1 MEMNLNT
8 IKGYNINYSTNTISM
23 NFKFAKSAQ
32 TFGSPEYTLLKSLKE
47 DFPNMKFIKQSGRK
61 TKNKS
66 DKKRLTYK
74 NIKKHISA
82 YKNSEVLLFNFN
94 ECIRLSQPLKS
105 PYKYVC
111 DWFYAQFPD
120 YDNSIK
126 SLYNTKAEIPLV
138 EIPDQSKYELRKK
151 KENKIETR

>member
-32 TFGSPEYTLLKSLKE
+32 MFGTPEYMLLKSLKE
-47 DFPNMKFIKQSGRK
+47 DFPNMKFVKQSGRK
-61 TKNKS
+61 VKKS
-66 DKKRLTYK
+66 NDKKRLTYK
-74 NIKKHISA
+74 NISEHISA
-82 YKNSEVLLFNFN
+82 YKNSDELLNNFK

-111 DWFYAQFPD
+111 DWFYAQFPN

-126 SLYNTKAEIPLV
+126 SLYNIKTEIPLV
-138 EIPDQSKYELRKK
+138 EIPDQTKYELRKK
-151 KENKIETR
+151 KESPQA